1 MVRARVLPTPAQAC
15 SMDDAY
21 ERQRLANIARNKEVL
36 DGLGLGSGLG
46 PKEAAK
52 KPRRPRAAHVPDNS
66 RVDRVL
72 RTRPKEAAR
81 SHAEG
86 SEARRYNAGDDV
98 VMEREE
104 DLLEEHETG
113 SESGGEHDGENLA
126 ADSGDDDLADDSG
139 SEDGEAGG
147 EDQQYMELEEEGNSA
162 EVELLTEAY
171 KAMGVRGASPPSGDP
186 VMIILRGAMLAAR
199 AAERRRTETDGYS
212 ALGTPSVDTT
222 AELPNKRALT
232 RRGNYQ
238 GGESA
243 HCTWP
248 LYLQVVV
255 P

>member
-1 MVRARVLPTPAQAC
+1 MRTGGALQPSETAIAYRC
-15 SMDDAY
+15 SMDDSY
-21 ERQRLANIARNKEVL
+21 ERQRLANIARNKEILV
-36 DGLGLGSGLG
+36 GLGLGSGLG

-52 KPRRPRAAHVPDNS
+52 KPMRPRAAHVPDNS

-104 DLLEEHETG
+104 DLLKEHETG
-113 SESGGEHDGENLA
+113 SESGGEHD
-126 ADSGDDDLADDSG
+126 SDDLADDSG

-147 EDQQYMELEEEGNSA
+147 EDQQYMEREEEGDRA
-162 EVELLTEAY
+162 DVELLTEAY

-186 VMIILRGAMLAAR
+186 VMNILRGAMLAAR
-199 AAERRRTETDGYS
+199 AAERRRTETDGYT

-222 AELPNKRALT
+222 AELQNKRALT
-232 RRGNYQ
+232 RRGNYR